1 MKFYNKAITLQKL
14 KVKNAIIP
22 PFIFFKVKKY
32 IKQSDK
38 VISEIKKKFK
48 NKKIIIRSS
57 SVNEDTILTSNA
69 GLFESVANVSLN
81 TYDIANGIQKVIR
94 SYKKNKLDSYIMIQE
109 MILNSDFS
117 GVLTTSDI
125 KNLAPYYVINYSD
138 GNDTSIA
145 TSGNKGAKNYYIFK
159 DYKSNNKKFIK
170 LIKLAKELEKKFNNN
185 YLDLEF
191 AVKKNKLYLFQVRP
205 IVSFKKNKPD
215 RKKFSLALNKL
226 SNKIE
231 KLKKSSHNLFGN
243 TTFFG
248 VMPDW
253 NPAEIIGIKP
263 KRLASSLYE
272 ELITDFIWAKNRN
285 SYGFNDMTSNHLMT
299 NFLGT
304 PYVDVRV
311 DFNSWIPENID
322 NSLKEKLISYY
333 LNLFKK
339 NKHLHDKNEFEIL
352 LTCFH
357 ASTEKKL
364 IELKKNGFTNK
375 EIKQIRNSLKGIN
388 KLAINKI
395 DEEIK
400 NIEKLIKKQNQVKS
414 SQMYIIDKI
423 YWYIEDCK
431 KFGTYSFVGLAR
443 SGFIA
448 VEILNSLLSENIISK
463 TEKEN
468 FLQNIETITT
478 LMIKETNLPKSKFC
492 EKYGHLRPSTYDISS
507 ENYKDNY
514 SKYIRKNKNKIN
526 KTKKF
531 FISKTSEIKINKFLK
546 DNFNFKIS
554 SNDLFNYIK
563 DSIKY
568 REYSKF
574 VFTKSIDLIFEELKK
589 LGKRLKIKKENLPHI
604 NIKLIKEFYYILN
617 ADELSEYL
625 DQDIKQNIKNYNF
638 NNTVKSPE
646 VIIDKKDIFE
656 FEENSNKPNFF
667 GNNSVIAKS
676 NYLETKSKINLKGR
690 IVLINSADPGFDFIF
705 NHDIKGLITE
715 FGGANSHMS
724 IRCSE
729 LNIPAAIGVGSNFF
743 EILTKSKKI
752 ILNPIEEKID
762 II

>member
-32 IKQSDK
+32 INQSDK

-57 SVNEDTILTSNA
+57 SINEDTILNSNA
-69 GLFESVANVSLN
+69 GLFESVGNLSLN
-81 TYDIANGIQKVIR
+81 TEDIVNGIDKVVN
-94 SYKKNKLDSYIMIQE
+94 SYKKNKSNSYILVQE
-109 MILNSDFS
+109 MITNSDFS

-125 KNLAPYYVINYSD
+125 KNLSPYYVINYSD
-138 GNDTSIA
+138 SSDTSAA
-145 TSGNKGAKNYYIFK
+145 TSGGKGTKNYYVFK

-191 AVKKNKLYLFQVRP
+191 AVKRNKVYLFQVRP
-205 IVSFKKNKPD
+205 IVTFNRNKPD
-215 RKKFSLALNKL
+215 KKKFGFALSKL

-231 KLKKSSHNLFGN
+231 KLKKGNHNLFGN

-263 KRLASSLYE
+263 KRLASSMYE

-285 SYGFNDMTSNHLMT
+285 NYGFNDMTSNHLMT

-304 PYVDVRV
+304 PYIDVRV
-311 DFNSWIPENID
+311 DFNSWIPENLD
-322 NSLKEKLISYY
+322 KKLKNKLISYY

-339 NKHLHDKNEFEIL
+339 NKHLHDKIEFEIL

-364 IELKKNGFTNK
+364 TKLKKNNFTSK
-375 EIKQIRNSLKGIN
+375 EISQIRASLKEIN

-400 NIEKLIKKQNQVKS
+400 NIEKLKIKQNQVKS
-414 SQMYIIDKI
+414 SQMYTIDKI
-423 YWYIEDCK
+423 YWLIEDCK

-448 VEILNSLLSENIISK
+448 VEILNSLLSENIITK
-463 TEKEN
+463 KEKEN
-468 FLQNIETITT
+468 FLQNIETITS

-492 EKYGHLRPSTYDISS
+492 EKYGHLRPSTYDILS
-507 ENYKDNY
+507 ENYRSNY
-514 SKYIRKNKNKIN
+514 TKYIKKNKNKI
-526 KTKKF
+526 KRIKKF
-531 FISKTSEIKINKFLK
+531 SISKSSQRKINKFLIN
-546 DNFNFKIS
+546 NFNFKIS
-554 SNDLFNYIK
+554 SDELFKYIK
-563 DSIKY
+563 DSIKF

-574 VFTKSIDLIFEELKK
+574 VFTKSIDLIFEEVKK
-589 LGKRLKIKKENLPHI
+589 LGKRLKIDKENLPHI
-604 NIKLIKEFYYILN
+604 NIKLIKEFYYTLN

-625 DQDIKQNIKNYNF
+625 NQDIKQNIRNYNF
-638 NNTVKSPE
+638 NNNIKSPE
-646 VIIDKKDIFE
+646 VIINKKDVFE

-667 GNNSVIAKS
+667 GNNSVIAKT
-676 NYLETKSKINLKGR
+676 NYLETKSKINLKGK

-729 LNIPAAIGVGSNFF
+729 LNIPSAIGVGSNFF
-743 EILTKSKKI
+743 ETLTKSKKI
-752 ILNPIEEKID
+752 ILNPTEEKID